1 MGYNCREQC
10 EDSASLPHFSPS
22 SCRPTAEMR
31 LHRCPP
37 ALRALLFSTRPRVL
51 RNFVGTPSPSVVV
64 EVGPTLYAPH
74 VYVWKGGREACE
86 RRRRRRP
93 PLDDRRPK

>member
-37 ALRALLFSTRPRVL
+37 ALRALLFSTQPRVL

-64 EVGPTLYAPH
+64 EVGPSCT
-74 VYVWKGGREACE
+74 VYIVQATRGESTKDANV
-86 RRRRRRP
+86 
-93 PLDDRRPK
+93 DR